1 MPGHQFLLG
10 LGKSLRTL
18 RRVSR
23 QLLLTI
29 ACLALS
35 SVEATGRLSNQTS
48 KRLVLASLALSVII
62 PVFTVVINSLEGRVP
77 YFTFSLVDILVF
89 ITMALDLLSALPFH
103 KEALSKCHFHIPSMC
118 LGLMMACLLGRVLDM
133 LGTVLDDCIH
143 QPPNPA
149 RV

>member
-1 MPGHQFLLG
+1 M
-10 LGKSLRTL
+10 
-18 RRVSR
+18 

-77 YFTFSLVDILVF
+77 YFTFSLIDILTF

-103 KEALSKCHFHIPSMC
+103 EEALSKCHFHIPSMC

-143 QPPNPA
+143 QPPNPV